1 MLNRLLFNRS
11 PQFLLRGVLII
22 LVGVMRL
29 PCPNLLYHLLN
40 FRRLPNF
47 PGLRLQNHKRNP
59 SQRHHPHHLHH
70 LRHQSSPLHP
80 KQFLHTHLFH
90 QLLMAMQDQ
99 HRKVGRIRRL
109 FNLLNGM
116 TSLNFSL
123 KSNINLRQMLG
134 ILLSLHRRRNQ
145 NQNRSI
151 PLYRTSPLLPHPS
164 LWPSC
169 RLSRPKFKSKTLPLG
184 PNRLCLFLPALR
196 FVASTRA
203 SIRLLSCLCQLVSPL
218 ALTR

>member
-1 MLNRLLFNRS
+1 MW
-11 PQFLLRGVLII
+11 
-22 LVGVMRL
+22 L

-59 SQRHHPHHLHH
+59 SQRHHLHHLH
-70 LRHQSSPLHP
+70 HQSSPLHP
-80 KQFLHTHLFH
+80 NQFLYTHLFH

-109 FNLLNGM
+109 FSLLNGM
-116 TSLNFSL
+116 MSLNFSL
-123 KSNINLRQMLG
+123 KSNINLLQTLG

-145 NQNRSI
+145 TQYRSI
-151 PLYRTSPLLPHPS
+151 LLYKRSPLPPHPS

-169 RLSRPKFKSKTLPLG
+169 RLFRPKFKSRMLPLG

-203 SIRLLSCLCQLVSPL
+203 LIRLLSCLCQLVSPL
-218 ALTR
+218 ALTK